1 MASSQNQAPN
11 VDLFDAYFRR
21 ADLDRD
27 GRISGAEAVA
37 FFQGS
42 GLSKQVLAQIWA
54 FANESQSGFLGRAE
68 FYNALKLVTVAQS
81 KRELTPEIV
90 KAALHGPA
98 ASKIPAPQINFAST
112 LAPQFNSSVA
122 APTIQMAPVN
132 PLSSQNTVLRGTV
145 PNLIGS
151 QPNFSS
157 PESQLVKPPQ
167 QTSTSSS
174 NLAPRGSTQG
184 FSGAVAVVRAQATAP
199 SITTDRIGGQVSG
212 ASAVTSQVGAGGIS
226 PSITQDGFGLA
237 ASGSNAALPPRQ
249 YPVSDINPSELAVKD
264 SKSVDASGNGF
275 TSGSFLGGDVF
286 SATSSQLKQYSSP
299 QGFST
304 RSSQASSAAV
314 PVSGANQNSIQT
326 SAIDSFQSSLVT
338 QPASSQLPQA
348 QALAKQN
355 QNVPIQARTMLI
367 PSGHSAGLQNSASS
381 QPPSLWPRMTSSDV
395 QKYTK
400 VFVEVDTD
408 RDGKIT
414 GEQARNLFLSWR
426 LPREVLKQVWD
437 LSDQDND
444 SMLSLRE
451 FCIALYLM
459 ERHREGR
466 VLPAVLPNNIMLD
479 LPTSGQPTSHYNT
492 ASWGTLSGFQQQQGM
507 VVSGSRPVNPT
518 ASRPPRPVSVP
529 QADEGPENKQ
539 QKRRVP
545 LLEKHLISQLSS
557 DEQSSINSK
566 FEEATEAD
574 KKVEELEKEILD
586 SREKIDFYNAKMQEL
601 VLYKSRC
608 DNRLNEI
615 VERISSDKHEVEI
628 LAKKYEAKYKQVG
641 DIASKLTAEEATFR
655 DIQEKKLELYQSVV
669 KLEQDGSSDGNLQV
683 HADHIQSDLDELVK
697 SLNERCKKY
706 GLRGK
711 PTTLVE
717 LPFGWQ
723 PGIQE
728 GAADWDEHWDK
739 LEDEGF
745 TFVKELTLS
754 VENTL
759 APPKQKMVSAVSRKA
774 AATADNQTSA
784 ASVEIDEKSDRHQ
797 TAEDQAVDN
806 GSAHSKGE
814 DESAVS
820 APNSPFGRSGIGSP
834 TRDSQE
840 FNVGKNNG
848 EHNSSLDQE
857 NIQGIH
863 SDHDGVKSVFPGDKI
878 FDEQDWGA
886 FDTNDDIDSVWGFNP
901 SGTAK
906 DPDLDRARDNF
917 FHPEGLGL
925 NLIKTGSPQADDPQP
940 KSSRFR
946 FDDSVPST
954 PLFSSGT
961 SPQRS
966 REWSEPAF
974 DNPGFDSFSTH
985 DSGFLHSRDTLVRS
999 DSVRS
1004 RGDFDQGRSFPAF
1017 DDSGPFGSGPF
1028 RPSSESQTPRRD
1040 SESWSAF

>member
-1 MASSQNQAPN
+1 MASGQNQAPN

-54 FANESQSGFLGRAE
+54 FANQSQSGFLGRVE

-90 KAALHGPA
+90 KAALYGAA
-98 ASKIPAPQINFAST
+98 ASKIPAPLINFTSAV
-112 LAPQFNSSVA
+112 APQFNSSA
-122 APTIQMAPVN
+122 DATPTQMAPVN
-132 PLSSQNTVLRGTV
+132 PISSQTIGLRGTV
-145 PNLIGS
+145 PNLIRS

-157 PESQLVKPPQ
+157 QESHLVNPPQ

-174 NLAPRGSTQG
+174 NLVHSVATQG
-184 FSGAVAVVRAQATAP
+184 FSGVMAVGRAQTISS
-199 SITTDRIGGQVSG
+199 SITGDEITGKTSG
-212 ASAVTSQVGAGGIS
+212 APAVTSQVGADGIS
-226 PSITQDGFGLA
+226 PSTTSDGFGLA
-237 ASGSNAALPPRQ
+237 TSRPNAALPPRQ
-249 YPVSDINPSELAVKD
+249 YPVSDTNPSEQAVKD
-264 SKSVDASGNGF
+264 SKS
-275 TSGSFLGGDVF
+275 GDVF
-286 SATSSQLKQYSSP
+286 SATSSQPKQYTSP
-299 QGFST
+299 QGFSML
-304 RSSQASSAAV
+304 SSQASSTSV
-314 PVSGANQNSIQT
+314 PVSGVNQNSVQT
-326 SAIDSFQSSLVT
+326 SAADSFQSSPVT
-338 QPASSQLPQA
+338 QPVSAQLPQA
-348 QALAKQN
+348 QPLVKQN
-355 QNVPIQARTMLI
+355 QNVPIQTRNTLI
-367 PSGHSAGLQNSASS
+367 PSGHSVGLQNSASS
-381 QPPSLWPRMTSSDV
+381 QPPSPWPRMTSSDV
-395 QKYTK
+395 QKYKK
-400 VFVEVDTD
+400 VFVEVDAD

-459 ERHREGR
+459 ERYREGR
-466 VLPAVLPNNIMLD
+466 VLPVAIPNNIMLD
-479 LPTSGQPTSHYNT
+479 LPTSGT
-492 ASWGTLSGFQQQQGM
+492 ASWGTLPVFQQQQGM
-507 VVSGSRPVNPT
+507 VVAGSQTVNP
-518 ASRPPRPVSVP
+518 AAGRPPRPASV
-529 QADEGPENKQ
+529 AESDEGPQNKQ
-539 QKRRVP
+539 HKRRVP
-545 LLEKHLISQLSS
+545 VLEKHLISQLSS
-557 DEQSSINSK
+557 DEQNSINSK
-566 FEEATEAD
+566 FEEATHAN
-574 KKVEELEKEILD
+574 KKVEELEGEILE
-586 SREKIDFYNAKMQEL
+586 SREKIGFYNAKMQEL

-608 DNRLNEI
+608 DNHLNEI
-615 VERISSDKHEVEI
+615 VERISADKHEVEI

-655 DIQEKKLELYQSVV
+655 DIQEKKLELYQSIV
-669 KLEQDGSSDGNLQV
+669 KLEQDGLTDGTLQV
-683 HADHIQSDLDELVK
+683 HADRIQSDLDELVK

-723 PGIQE
+723 PGIQD

-745 TFVKELTLS
+745 TFVKDLTLS
-754 VENTL
+754 VENIL
-759 APPKQKMVSAVSRKA
+759 APPKQKMESAVGSKA
-774 AATADNQTSA
+774 AVVDNQTSA
-784 ASVEIDEKSDRHQ
+784 ATAESDDKSDKLH
-797 TAEDQAVDN
+797 TAEDHAIEN

-820 APNSPFGRSGIGSP
+820 APNSPFARSAIGSP
-834 TRDSQE
+834 TRDSEE
-840 FNVGKNNG
+840 FNVGKNN

-863 SDHDGVKSVFPGDKI
+863 SDHGGVKSLFSGDKV
-878 FDEQDWGA
+878 FDEPNWGA
-886 FDTNDDIDSVWGFNP
+886 FDTNDDIDTVWGFNP

-906 DPDLDRARDNF
+906 VETDLDRAGDTYF
-917 FHPEGLGL
+917 FHSEELGL
-925 NLIKTGSPQADDPQP
+925 NLIKTSSPQAVDPHQT
-940 KSSRFR
+940 SSRFR

-974 DNPGFDSFSTH
+974 DSSGFDPFSTH
-985 DSGFLHSRDTLVRS
+985 DSGFLHSRDTLVRF

-1004 RGDFDQGRSFPAF
+1004 SRDFDQGHGFPAF

-1028 RPSSESQTPRRD
+1028 RSSSESQTPRRG

>member
-54 FANESQSGFLGRAE
+54 FANASQSDFLGRAE

-98 ASKIPAPQINFAST
+98 ASKIPAPQINFSSPV
-112 LAPQFNSSVA
+112 APQFNSSAA
-122 APTIQMAPVN
+122 APPMQMAPVN
-132 PLSSQNTVLRGTV
+132 PTSSQNIGLRGSV

-157 PESQLVKPPQ
+157 PESHLVKPLQ
-167 QTSTSSS
+167 QTSISSS
-174 NLAPRGSTQG
+174 NLAPSGSTQG
-184 FSGAVAVVRAQATAP
+184 FLGAGAVVRAQAIAP
-199 SITTDRIGGQVSG
+199 SIISDGVSG
-212 ASAVTSQVGAGGIS
+212 KMSGAPAVTSQVGAGGIS
-226 PSITQDGFGLA
+226 PSTTQDGFGIA
-237 ASGSNAALPPRQ
+237 TSRPNATLPPRQ
-249 YPVSDINPSELAVKD
+249 YPVSDSNPSEQVVKD
-264 SKSVDASGNGF
+264 SKPVVDASGNGF
-275 TSGSFLGGDVF
+275 TSGSFFGGDMF

-304 RSSQASSAAV
+304 QSSQASSATV

-326 SAIDSFQSSLVT
+326 SATNSLQSSLVT
-338 QPASSQLPQA
+338 QPVSAQLPQA
-348 QALAKQN
+348 QPLMKQN
-355 QNVPIQARTMLI
+355 QNVPSQTRNMLI
-367 PSGHSAGLQNSASS
+367 PSGHSVGLQNSASG
-381 QPPSLWPRMTSSDV
+381 QPPSSWPRMTPSDI

-444 SMLSLRE
+444 SMLSLGE

-459 ERHREGR
+459 ERYREGR

-479 LPTSGQPTSHYNT
+479 LPTSGQPTSHHNT

-507 VVSGSRPVNPT
+507 VVPGPRTVNP
-518 ASRPPRPVSVP
+518 AAGRPPRPASVP
-529 QADEGPENKQ
+529 QSDEGPQIKQ
-539 QKRRVP
+539 QKQKVP
-545 LLEKHLISQLSS
+545 VLEKHLISQLSS
-557 DEQSSINSK
+557 DEQDSINSK

-574 KKVEELEKEILD
+574 KKVEELEKEILE
-586 SREKIDFYNAKMQEL
+586 SREKIGFFNAKMQEL

-628 LAKKYEAKYKQVG
+628 IAKKYEAKYKQVG

-655 DIQEKKLELYQSVV
+655 DIQEKKLELYQSIV
-669 KLEQDGSSDGNLQV
+669 KLERVGNTDGNLQAHV
-683 HADHIQSDLDELVK
+683 DRIQSDLDELVK

-728 GAADWDEHWDK
+728 EAADWDEHWDK

-759 APPKQKMVSAVSRKA
+759 APPKQKMASSVNRKA
-774 AATADNQTSA
+774 AVVANQISA
-784 ASVEIDEKSDRHQ
+784 ASAESDDKSDKLP
-797 TAEDQAVDN
+797 TAEDQAVEN
-806 GSAHSKGE
+806 GSTHSKGE

-820 APNSPFGRSGIGSP
+820 APNSPFARSAIGSP
-834 TRDSQE
+834 TRESEE

-848 EHNSSLDQE
+848 EHDSSLDQE
-857 NIQGIH
+857 KIHGTH
-863 SDHDGVKSVFPGDKI
+863 SDHGGDKSAFSGDKI
-878 FDEQDWGA
+878 FDEQNWGA
-886 FDTNDDIDSVWGFNP
+886 FDSNDDVDSVWGFNP

-906 DPDLDRARDNF
+906 DTDLDRARDNF
-917 FHPEGLGL
+917 FHSQDFGLS
-925 NLIKTGSPQADDPQP
+925 LIKTGSPRVDDPHQ
-940 KSSRFR
+940 KSNRFT

-961 SPQRS
+961 SPRSS

-974 DNPGFDSFSTH
+974 DNSGFDSFSTH
-985 DSGFLHSRDTLVRS
+985 DSGFLHSRDTLARFDSIRS
-999 DSVRS
+999 S
-1004 RGDFDQGRSFPAF
+1004 REFDQGHGFPAF
-1017 DDSGPFGSGPF
+1017 DDSDPFGSGPF
-1028 RPSSESQTPRRD
+1028 RSSSESQTPRRG